1 MTKNLN
7 SINKDVK
14 KILKKYNFKNNS
26 ILIGLAA
33 LVISCGGG
41 GGGVGTS
48 IKPTP
53 TPNTPSD
60 STPAIGWNDSTVS

>member
-7 SINKDVK
+7 NINKDVK
-14 KILKKYNFKNNS
+14 KNLKKYNFKNNS

-41 GGGVGTS
+41 GGNGVGTS
-48 IKPTP
+48 LKPTP
-53 TPNTPSD
+53 TPKQD
-60 STPAIGWNDSTVS
+60 GAAAR